1 MPTVTQPPTPP
12 QTDISDL
19 LKRDIGLHRAAQTL
33 ADAMRC
39 RDGLR
44 PVPLR
49 NVEPRDREWY
59 RQTARNLI
67 EIFETVTTEREP
79 DGARE
84 QREMQAVTEVRE
96 QGNRLAEA
104 RARASAAAGQ
114 RGHQLGPWHCPGT
127 ELGQGRERA
136 QCQTCGRTVF
146 IDIFTAPLYSGM
158 AVVAGCLVA
167 ADQR

>member
-1 MPTVTQPPTPP
+1 MPTLPQPPTP
-12 QTDISDL
+12 TLDL
-19 LKRDIGLHRAAQTL
+19 ADRLKRDIGLHRAAQTL
-33 ADAMRC
+33 ADAARC
-39 RDGLR
+39 HQGLR

-49 NVEPRDREWY
+49 DLDPRDREWY

-67 EIFETVTTEREP
+67 EIFETVTMEREP
-79 DGARE
+79 DAARE
-84 QREMQAVTEVRE
+84 QREMQEVTELRE
-96 QGNRLAEA
+96 QQGRLAEA
-104 RARASAAAGQ
+104 RARAGAAARQ
-114 RGHQLGPWHCPGT
+114 RGHQLGPWHCPGI

-136 QCQTCGRTVF
+136 ECQTCGRTVF